1 MEYPL
6 KLSTFR
12 VLLAK
17 EANPERWDNEVAP
30 MEHHKEERQKDADV
44 WHADRV
50 NIAQYLRGPC
60 QLANRFSEEL
70 IMQVVGVLEVNAF
83 EARSP
88 KGYPLRCLFPYTG
101 ILAHNC
107 VPNTSRS
114 IYPSEGYK

>member
-1 MEYPL
+1 M
-6 KLSTFR
+6 
-12 VLLAK
+12 AK

-30 MEHHKEERQKDADV
+30 MEHHKEERQRDADV